1 MRRVFYFGLFLL
13 LHLGWSTTAWSKT
26 IVLNKHF
33 TSLYLQNEV
42 ELFTDSSCSVSIDR
56 IHDAKIPW
64 QAARN
69 TPLGFVWPN
78 QCYWYKFSIN
88 NPGQN
93 SRKLVLEVTN
103 FQIDSLD
110 FLTFENKRLV
120 GEYYTGNGR
129 GFISRQLYDRN
140 FLFELSIPS
149 GKTYTYYFKIF
160 PQANLLNFPVTIWNA
175 KKKYHQSRILELS
188 KGILIGVV
196 ISFFS
201 IAIYLS
207 VIMKIWNY
215 MVYAIHVFIGTFY
228 YFLYEGIGLEF
239 FWMEKPDTQVIVTAI
254 CLQLFLISTIYFLSQ
269 FVRFRMKVG
278 KWIWAWRLLYGTSIT
293 FIFLN
298 LFYQWM
304 PLGGQRIFLFSQ
316 HVYLLVH
323 TFVVVCFLVVIIL
336 KIKEKALFFMSMA
349 FYLIMSLIITNP
361 FFLNQVSPA
370 SKVYLT
376 AMYASGWVV
385 AMLILF
391 LVLYRSKALLKAS
404 KRNKAVLSTLNKKYG
419 FNLMEGGEKERW
431 RIAEELHDGI
441 GISLAALKMK
451 FSLMMSET
459 EDLELIRKL
468 GPILKKID
476 NQCTEVRNLS
486 HNLREKSLER
496 YGLEVTI
503 RDYMEQLSQK
513 KKIKHIFRQN
523 IRPDSLNSISESTIY
538 RISKGLLTEVWNREI
553 DFLELRLIVF
563 YATEKAIIKLNTQGA
578 SYTLSHPDFSA
589 VKTIIDVLQGDIMES
604 SPNAFT
610 KEINIE
616 IPIIV
621 KSE

>member
-1 MRRVFYFGLFLL
+1 MKLIKWLIVICLHGIFLT
-13 LHLGWSTTAWSKT
+13 TTAKT

-33 TSLYLQNEV
+33 SSQYLQNEV
-42 ELFTDSSCSVSIDR
+42 ELFTDNACNITIEQIHNPDIKWQSSD
-56 IHDAKIPW
+56 
-64 QAARN
+64 N

-78 QCYWYKFSIN
+78 QCYWYKFSVT
-88 NPGQN
+88 NPGQDQ
-93 SRKLVLEVTN
+93 RKLVLEVTN

-110 FLTFENKRLV
+110 FFTFQGRQLV

-160 PQANLLNFPVTIWNA
+160 PQASILNFPVTIWDA

-239 FWMEKPDTQVIVTAI
+239 FWMEKPDIQVIVTAI

-269 FVRFRMKVG
+269 FVRFRMKIG
-278 KWIWAWRLLYGTSIT
+278 KSTWIWKLLTAISTI
-293 FIFLN
+293 FILIN
-298 LFYQWM
+298 MFYKIM
-304 PLGGQRIFLFSQ
+304 PLGWQRIFLFSQ
-316 HVYLLVH
+316 HLFLLIH
-323 TFVVVCFLVVIIL
+323 TSIVICFIVLIIL
-336 KIKEKALFFMSMA
+336 RIKEKALFVMSMA
-349 FYLIMSLIITNP
+349 FYLIMSLIICNP

-385 AMLILF
+385 AILILF

-404 KRNKAVLSTLNKKYG
+404 KRNKAVLSTLNKRYG

-451 FSLMMSET
+451 FSLMMTET
-459 EDLELIRKL
+459 EDLNLIRKL

-496 YGLEVTI
+496 YGLEITI
-503 RDYMEQLSQK
+503 RDFMEQLSQK
-513 KKIKHIFRQN
+513 KKIKHTFRQN
-523 IRPDSLNSISESTIY
+523 IKPDSLDSISESTIY
-538 RISKGLLTEVWNREI
+538 RISKGLLTEVWKREI
-553 DFLELRLIVF
+553 DYLELRLIVF
-563 YATEKAIIKLNTQGA
+563 YATEKAILKLNTQGT
-578 SYTLSHPDFSA
+578 SFTLTHPDFSA
-589 VKTIIDVLQGDIMES
+589 VKTIVDVLQGDIMES

-621 KSE
+621 KHE